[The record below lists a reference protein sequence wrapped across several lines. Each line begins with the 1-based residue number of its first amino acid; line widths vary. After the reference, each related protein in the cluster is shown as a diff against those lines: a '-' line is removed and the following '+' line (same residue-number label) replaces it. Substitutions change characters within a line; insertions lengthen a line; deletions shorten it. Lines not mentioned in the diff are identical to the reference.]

1 MNFRTASAEGLFHE
15 LIHQTPEQMG
25 RMTLSAVSITL
36 MFFLCS
42 CTQKESEHIHMYENQ
57 KSFVMWNASVFF
69 GESHEMRHTS
79 PRGKKK
85 KKEIRSYILHE

>member
-1 MNFRTASAEGLFHE
+1 
-15 LIHQTPEQMG
+15 
-25 RMTLSAVSITL
+25 MTLSAASITL
-36 MFFLCS
+36 MFFS
-42 CTQKESEHIHMYENQ
+42 TVAHRKKKKKKNIYENQ